1 MQPIQPSDLFVTV
14 AQMRDGID
22 TLIKRGKP
30 ATAAELQQLL
40 EQVKAQGEELVSQ
53 AQKGYRITL
62 NGEAAAKLIVP
73 YMPTNTETA
82 RIMTEATAAMQETL
96 AQGARKT
103 ADQVQQLQ
111 AIQTSFPRQVSIE
124 GEVVGF
130 TNWKAAALVAVVP
143 LVLVLLTQAIMGLFS
158 QVPQAKYDHLLGV
171 AQAVGAERDFYQGQ
185 IQRFRKQ
192 MSTTKEMRQTTEQLF
207 PPYVPAPLT
216 ETKQ

>member
-1 MQPIQPSDLFVTV
+1 MQPIDPADLFVTV

-40 EQVKAQGEELVSQ
+40 EQVKAQGEQLLSQ

-82 RIMTEATAAMQETL
+82 RIMSEATATMQATL
-96 AQGARKT
+96 AQGAKET
-103 ADQVQQLQ
+103 AAQVQQLQ
-111 AIQTSFPRQVSIE
+111 AIQMGFPRQVSIE

-143 LVLVLLTQAIMGLFS
+143 LVLVLLTQAFLGLFS

-171 AQAVGAERDFYQGQ
+171 AQEVGRERDYYQGQ
-185 IQRFRKQ
+185 IQRFRKD
-192 MSTTKEMRQTTEQLF
+192 MNTDKEARKTTQFFF
-207 PPYVPAPLT
+207 PAYVPAPPAKT
-216 ETKQ
+216 EQ

>member
-30 ATAAELQQLL
+30 ATADELQQLL
-40 EQVKAQGEELVSQ
+40 AQVKAQSEQLLHQ
-53 AQKGYRITL
+53 AQQGYRITL

-82 RIMTEATAAMQETL
+82 CIMSEATAAMQATL
-96 AQGARKT
+96 AQGAKET
-103 ADQVQQLQ
+103 EAQLQQLQ
-111 AIQTSFPRQVSIE
+111 AIRTGFPRQVSIE

-130 TNWKAAALVAVVP
+130 TNWKAAGLVALVPVLLVV
-143 LVLVLLTQAIMGLFS
+143 LTQALMGLFS
-158 QVPQAKYDHLLGV
+158 QVPQVKYDQLLGV
-171 AQAVGAERDFYQGQ
+171 AQAVGAERDYYQRQ
-185 IQRFRKQ
+185 IQKFRKE
-192 MSTTKEMRQTTEQLF
+192 MGTKKDAQQTTQYFF
-207 PPYVPAPLT
+207 PAYVPVPSI

>member
-22 TLIKRGKP
+22 TLLKRGKP
-30 ATAAELQQLL
+30 ATAAELQKLL
-40 EQVKAQGEELVSQ
+40 EQVKAQGEELLSQ

-82 RIMTEATAAMQETL
+82 RIMSEATATMQETL
-96 AQGARKT
+96 AQGIKKT

-143 LVLVLLTQAIMGLFS
+143 LVLVLLTQAMMGLFL
-158 QVPQAKYDHLLGV
+158 QVPQAKYEEAVHV
-171 AQAVGAERDFYQGQ
+171 AQTVGAERDYYQGQ
-185 IQRFRKQ
+185 IQKFRKD
-192 MSTTKEMRQTTEQLF
+192 MGVTKEMRKTTQYYF
-207 PPYVPAPLT
+207 PLYASTPSAVQP
-216 ETKQ
+216 

>member
-30 ATAAELQQLL
+30 ATADELQQLL
-40 EQVKAQGEELVSQ
+40 VQVKAQGEQLLNQ
-53 AQKGYRITL
+53 AQQGYRITF

-82 RIMTEATAAMQETL
+82 HIMTEATAAMRATL
-96 AQGARKT
+96 TQGAKET
-103 ADQVQQLQ
+103 AAQVQQLQ

-130 TNWKAAALVAVVP
+130 TNWKAAGLVALVPV
-143 LVLVLLTQAIMGLFS
+143 VLVVLTQALMGLFS

-171 AQAVGAERDFYQGQ
+171 AQAVGAERDYYQGQ
-185 IQRFRKQ
+185 IQKFRKDMGTNKESQ
-192 MSTTKEMRQTTEQLF
+192 KTTQYFF
-207 PPYVPAPLT
+207 PAYVPVPPT

>member
-1 MQPIQPSDLFVTV
+1 MQPIDPADLFVTV

-30 ATAAELQQLL
+30 ATAAELHQLL
-40 EQVKAQGEELVSQ
+40 EQVKAQGEQLLSQ

-82 RIMTEATAAMQETL
+82 RIMSEATATMQATL
-96 AQGARKT
+96 AQGAKET
-103 ADQVQQLQ
+103 AAQVQQLQ
-111 AIQTSFPRQVSIE
+111 AIQAGFPRQVSIE

-130 TNWKAAALVAVVP
+130 TSWKAAGLVAVVP
-143 LVLVLLTQAIMGLFS
+143 LVLVLLTQAFMGLFS

-171 AQAVGAERDFYQGQ
+171 AQEVGRERDYYQGQ
-185 IQRFRKQ
+185 IQRFRKD
-192 MSTTKEMRQTTEQLF
+192 MSTNKEAQKTTQFFF
-207 PPYVPAPLT
+207 PAYVPAPPAKT
-216 ETKQ
+216 EQ